1 MEMLFRANDAL
12 KSFRET
18 KLSTLRPVTEFFD
31 IHRIS
36 RPADANQAISRI
48 TYNTRHFSGNYLI
61 IIGALAVYALLTNQT
76 LLIALVFLI
85 GGFIAINRFA
95 PDAFQAGDRTITQK
109 HLYTGLFVIG
119 LPLLFFASPFGT
131 LFWLV
136 GASALVILTHAC
148 LNEPG
153 VESEYAQV
161 DEVA

>member
-1 MEMLFRANDAL
+1 MEVVFRASDAL

-18 KLSTLRPVTEFFD
+18 RLSGLRPLGEFFD

-36 RPADANQAISRI
+36 RPADTNEAFSRI
-48 TYNTRHFSGNYLI
+48 TYNTRHFSGNYLV
-61 IIGALAVYALLTNQT
+61 IIGSLAVYALLTNTT
-76 LLIALVFLI
+76 LLIALIFLI
-85 GGFIAINRFA
+85 GGFIGINKFGTE
-95 PDAFQAGDRTITQK
+95 PFQVGDRTITQK

-119 LPLLFFASPFGT
+119 FPLLFFASPFGT
-131 LFWLV
+131 LFWLI

-161 DEVA
+161 NEAV

>member
-1 MEMLFRANDAL
+1 V
-12 KSFRET
+12 RET
-18 KLSTLRPVTEFFD
+18 
-31 IHRIS
+31 
-36 RPADANQAISRI
+36 
-48 TYNTRHFSGNYLI
+48 LI
-61 IIGALAVYALLTNQT
+61 QRSPSYAYSVL
-76 LLIALVFLI
+76 
-85 GGFIAINRFA
+85 A

-119 LPLLFFASPFGT
+119 IPLLFFASPFGT